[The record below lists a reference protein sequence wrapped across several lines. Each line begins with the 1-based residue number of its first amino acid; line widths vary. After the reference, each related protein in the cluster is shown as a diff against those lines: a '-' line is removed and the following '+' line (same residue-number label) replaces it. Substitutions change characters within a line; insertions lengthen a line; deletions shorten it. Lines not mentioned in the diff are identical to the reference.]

1 MKQSLKIAFIGF
13 CMGTVDVVPGVSG
26 GTIALLFGVYQRLV
40 TAIRNTLSVHTV
52 RFIAKGKWQA
62 LWSHIDGTFIT
73 SIAAGIGVGILSIAH
88 VIEYFLRVHPP
99 QTWGFFFGMVILS
112 TLLVGHR
119 VQQWTRGRIG
129 LLVLAAIA
137 AWFFVQITAVST
149 PSTWWFLLLCGMV
162 ASMAMILPGV
172 SGSFLLLVLGQYEII
187 LAAIKSLNIFV
198 LLPVAIGA
206 VIGLG
211 LFSYLLKHLLT
222 HYHDRMLAILT
233 GLMLG
238 STWRLW
244 PWKVN
249 PTDMN
254 SANIGFDFSSN
265 SLVLVSLIAAGM
277 IVTWLLH
284 FISIKNN

>member
-1 MKQSLKIAFIGF
+1 
-13 CMGTVDVVPGVSG
+13 MGTVDVVPGVSG
-26 GTIALLFGVYQRLV
+26 GTIALLFGVYQRLI
-40 TAIRNTLSVHTV
+40 TAIRNTLSIQTI
-52 RFIAKGKWQA
+52 RLITKGEWTQ
-62 LWSHIDGTFIT
+62 LWNHIDGTFIT

-99 QTWGFFFGMVILS
+99 QTWAFFFGMVILS
-112 TLLVGHR
+112 TFLVGHR
-119 VQQWTRGRIG
+119 VQKWTAARIS
-129 LLVLAAIA
+129 LLILAAIA

-149 PSTWWFLLLCGMV
+149 PSTWWFLLACGMI

-172 SGSFLLLVLGQYEII
+172 SGSFLLLVLGQYETI
-187 LAAIKSLNIFV
+187 LGAIKSLNIFI

-222 HYHDRMLAILT
+222 HYHDRTLAILT

-244 PWKVN
+244 PWKIN
-249 PTDMN
+249 PTDMH
-254 SANIGFDFSSN
+254 SANIGIDLTSN
-265 SLVLVSLIAAGM
+265 SLVLAALIVAGM
-277 IVTWLLH
+277 VVTWLLH
-284 FISIKNN
+284 FISIKNK